1 MHTHIALTTT
11 GADRV
16 GITHDVT
23 ELLFGLNAN
32 VETSRM
38 VSLGGEFALLML
50 FSLPSEQLPHLGKVT
65 ETLKTQ
71 GYIVKTTQKQQAQ
84 AESLPGWLSYQVDVG
99 GADHEGIL
107 HQIAH
112 QFSRYGI
119 NIEALESGTEPAPF
133 GGPSLFTLSVHAAVP
148 PSLPGQVWIT
158 ALEDTIP
165 SCGSDMVYLLT
176 WPKPSRGV
184 VSASMRLLGS
194 PVSQFPTRILFK

>member
-1 MHTHIALTTT
+1 MRTHIVLTAT

-16 GITHDVT
+16 GIIHDVT

-50 FSLPSEQLPHLGKVT
+50 FSLPSEQLPHLGTVT
-65 ETLKTQ
+65 ETLETQ
-71 GYIVKTTQKQQAQ
+71 GYTVKTIQKQQAQ

-119 NIEALESGTEPAPF
+119 NIEALESGTERAPF
-133 GGPSLFTLSVHAAVP
+133 GGTPLFTLSVHVAVP
-148 PSLPGQVWIT
+148 PSLPGRAWIT
-158 ALEDTIP
+158 ALEDVGRRLNIDIKVLP
-165 SCGSDMVYLLT
+165 AEKRQRANIQAGST
-176 WPKPSRGV
+176 EER
-184 VSASMRLLGS
+184 
-194 PVSQFPTRILFK
+194 